1 MRHTHYLNATTAS
14 SIKKSFATC
23 MDCAQIV
30 VVSGTRVESA
40 MSDDKLITPLGQSVF
55 FAYVDAYAKKH
66 NITRDEAIEQIS
78 KGDGGVI
85 EDGSE

>member
-1 MRHTHYLNATTAS
+1 MADRAS
-14 SIKKSFATC
+14 FFQAKNLLKSFVTLQDYAK
-23 MDCAQIV
+23 IV
-30 VVSGTRVESA
+30 VKIVKRQEQS